1 MWRNV
6 SITSVTP
13 GRWKYLGH
21 DNELVARELE
31 LLDGVAQDDLGETVR
46 VHLCDTSSELTCV

>member
-1 MWRNV
+1 MWRHV

-13 GRWKYLGH
+13 GRRKYLGH

-31 LLDGVAQDDLGETVR
+31 FLDGIAQDDLGETVR
-46 VHLCDTSSELTCV
+46 VHLYDTSSEMACL